1 MPDGYTFYT
10 KTNDVNTA
18 FTALSGDYKC
28 AIGIAW
34 NSTLRTSVSDPTELG
49 AGISTDY
56 QGSFVIPSMLSDQG
70 YQVTEIGYKAFY
82 KCKGIT
88 SVSIPSSITYIDVN
102 AFNGCTSLTQVVIP
116 GSVSIIDQYAFM
128 CCHNLRQLILQDG
141 IKTIEYNAF
150 LGCKS
155 LESVDIP
162 ASVTTIGS
170 EAFGG
175 AQINHDGY
183 GYGSYEGCNNIK
195 SVIVHWDNP
204 IKLYSGTFSNAAGAV
219 LYVPKGTYDKYANA
233 NGWKEFG
240 AIKEIVSNIDFKDE
254 VVKNICV
261 ANWDSNGDGE
271 LSEKEAADVTSIGT
285 VFQNN
290 TEITSFSEFKYF
302 TGVTTIDDSAL
313 YGCTNLTTI
322 EFPSSLTTIERYALY
337 NSGFESLVFPDNV
350 TSIGNSAVR
359 NCTSLASV
367 KIGRNS
373 VKFGKN
379 VFRSCTSLSSITF
392 EGTECHFNG
401 EDAFRACSALTS
413 VVISDISA
421 WCKSTFYSNSNPL
434 LVTKSLLLQ
443 TSENSISEIK
453 HLAIPDDIT
462 TINNYAFYGCEGLE
476 SIVIPSNVT
485 AIGNN
490 AFNGCNLTSV
500 TTETTEP
507 IAITSYVFSNR
518 ANASLYVPAGRKA
531 AYEAADYW
539 KEFKEI
545 IEMPSQYNEGDVFT
559 GKTLEG
565 VDMTFKVISNSEK
578 TCQVGNGSS
587 AAISTSYEGNITIPS
602 AVYGYKVTNIG
613 CRAFKETDI
622 TSVVIPTTIDVIE
635 TEAFYDCTNLAFID
649 FPSTINYIGYGAL
662 DNTQWYNDKEDGV
675 IYVGRIAYKYK
686 GEMPELSIIT
696 IDEGTES
703 ISPGAFSNNKNLMEI
718 NLPPSIT
725 SIGESCFYGCSNME
739 LVRAGMTEPVAI
751 SSSTFTN
758 VENIFLYVPD
768 GSADLYL
775 TAENWQNFLCIK
787 QASDPEMF
795 SGGDGTAASPF
806 IINTVGDFRVLARD
820 VNNGDSYVSSYF
832 KVGKSE
838 IDFSGVS
845 YTAIGKCRYDAYGN
859 EVPIAFS
866 GNFDGNGV
874 TIMNLSANKG
884 LFGYIGK
891 KGVVAN
897 IIIDES
903 CKIDGNTSNVAG
915 IAGSN
920 RGTIDN
926 CINKAPVS
934 STYDH
939 VGGICGDNMGTIS
952 NCKNYGDVTGPYDV
966 GGIFGSIRYSSTIIC
981 DNMVSGCTIKGTR
994 GSGSEIY
1001 RAAVIG
1007 PFAESSTCSNNFY
1020 TPDVVLIVGNQTYDG
1035 KTPRGAWDNKP
1046 GDVTENCAA
1055 MLLPDPGSEAKPFT
1069 CGEANAFASELT
1081 ADTPTE
1087 TEYFVKGKVS
1097 RMEDNFG
1104 YQDGNATFYIS
1115 DDGTKNGE
1123 FYVYHTLY
1131 FDKQNYNGGRVPNL
1145 GDEVVLCGK
1154 LTNFNGTTPETVDK
1168 DCRLVSING
1177 KTVGT
1182 GLEVGDLFMAKT
1194 PENVE
1199 MFFVVDKTGMSMGKA
1214 SEIGCSVGYAA
1225 ANRPDTYTNP
1235 PCCINANYDGVITIP
1250 ATAEG
1255 FSIQV
1260 IAPSAFANA
1269 KVTSV
1274 IIPSTV
1280 YDIELNAFKDCQNLA
1295 SVTLPEGVIL
1305 NNGTFQNC
1313 TALTSIELP
1322 KNVQLWASETIFGG
1336 CTNLTTITVNDETPC
1351 YLQGSILVDDP
1362 SKVTLHVPVGSK
1374 AAYEAADYWKEF
1386 KEIVEPKVKLSKNE
1400 ATIEKGKTLTLKA
1413 TLTPSDLT
1421 DKTVTWESSNTAIAT
1436 VTSAGKVKGVKA
1448 GTVIIT
1454 CTSQTTGAKAT
1465 CKVTVGY
1472 VKLDKT
1478 EAVIEKGKTVTL
1490 AATVYPSSLTDKAVT
1505 WESSNT
1511 KVATVTSA
1519 GKVNGVKAGTA
1530 TITCTSKATGAK
1542 ATCKVTVGYVKLDK
1556 TEAVIEKGKTLTLT
1570 ATVYPSSLTDKTV
1583 TWKSSNTKIATVST
1597 AGKVK
1602 GVKAGTVTITATSKA
1617 TGLKKTCTVTVGYV
1631 KLDQTKA
1638 TLLKGKTLTLT
1649 ATVYP
1654 SSLTDKSVTWKSSNK
1669 AVATV
1674 TSAGKVKGVK
1684 AGTATITCTS
1694 KATGLKTTCTVTVV
1708 NGKVTLNKTEV
1719 RVQKG
1724 KTVTLKATVT
1734 PTSLKDKSVTWK
1746 SSNTKIA
1753 TVTADG
1759 KVKGIKAG
1767 TATIICTS
1775 NATGKKS
1782 TCTVTV
1788 LQSMVSLPFNGD
1800 ELLEDQEMEN
1810 PGVEEP
1816 FDVYDLNGRMVKSQ
1830 VTSLDG
1836 LPSGIYIVNGKK
1848 ILKK

>member
-1 MPDGYTFYT
+1 M
-10 KTNDVNTA
+10 
-18 FTALSGDYKC
+18 
-28 AIGIAW
+28 
-34 NSTLRTSVSDPTELG
+34 
-49 AGISTDY
+49 
-56 QGSFVIPSMLSDQG
+56 
-70 YQVTEIGYKAFY
+70 
-82 KCKGIT
+82 
-88 SVSIPSSITYIDVN
+88 
-102 AFNGCTSLTQVVIP
+102 
-116 GSVSIIDQYAFM
+116 
-128 CCHNLRQLILQDG
+128 
-141 IKTIEYNAF
+141 
-150 LGCKS
+150 
-155 LESVDIP
+155 
-162 ASVTTIGS
+162 
-170 EAFGG
+170 
-175 AQINHDGY
+175 
-183 GYGSYEGCNNIK
+183 
-195 SVIVHWDNP
+195 
-204 IKLYSGTFSNAAGAV
+204 
-219 LYVPKGTYDKYANA
+219 
-233 NGWKEFG
+233 
-240 AIKEIVSNIDFKDE
+240 
-254 VVKNICV
+254 
-261 ANWDSNGDGE
+261 
-271 LSEKEAADVTSIGT
+271 
-285 VFQNN
+285 
-290 TEITSFSEFKYF
+290 
-302 TGVTTIDDSAL
+302 
-313 YGCTNLTTI
+313 
-322 EFPSSLTTIERYALY
+322 
-337 NSGFESLVFPDNV
+337 
-350 TSIGNSAVR
+350 
-359 NCTSLASV
+359 
-367 KIGRNS
+367 
-373 VKFGKN
+373 
-379 VFRSCTSLSSITF
+379 
-392 EGTECHFNG
+392 
-401 EDAFRACSALTS
+401 
-413 VVISDISA
+413 
-421 WCKSTFYSNSNPL
+421 
-434 LVTKSLLLQ
+434 
-443 TSENSISEIK
+443 
-453 HLAIPDDIT
+453 
-462 TINNYAFYGCEGLE
+462 
-476 SIVIPSNVT
+476 
-485 AIGNN
+485 
-490 AFNGCNLTSV
+490 
-500 TTETTEP
+500 
-507 IAITSYVFSNR
+507 
-518 ANASLYVPAGRKA
+518 
-531 AYEAADYW
+531 
-539 KEFKEI
+539 
-545 IEMPSQYNEGDVFT
+545 
-559 GKTLEG
+559 
-565 VDMTFKVISNSEK
+565 
-578 TCQVGNGSS
+578 
-587 AAISTSYEGNITIPS
+587 
-602 AVYGYKVTNIG
+602 
-613 CRAFKETDI
+613 
-622 TSVVIPTTIDVIE
+622 
-635 TEAFYDCTNLAFID
+635 
-649 FPSTINYIGYGAL
+649 
-662 DNTQWYNDKEDGV
+662 
-675 IYVGRIAYKYK
+675 
-686 GEMPELSIIT
+686 
-696 IDEGTES
+696 
-703 ISPGAFSNNKNLMEI
+703 
-718 NLPPSIT
+718 
-725 SIGESCFYGCSNME
+725 
-739 LVRAGMTEPVAI
+739 
-751 SSSTFTN
+751 
-758 VENIFLYVPD
+758 
-768 GSADLYL
+768 
-775 TAENWQNFLCIK
+775 
-787 QASDPEMF
+787 
-795 SGGDGTAASPF
+795 
-806 IINTVGDFRVLARD
+806 ARD

-1046 GDVTENCAA
+1046 VDVTENCAA

-1069 CGEANAFASELT
+1069 CADANAFAAGLT

-1087 TEYFVKGKVS
+1087 MEYYVKGKVS

-1131 FDKQNYNGGRVPNL
+1131 FDQQNYNGGRVPNL

-1154 LTNFNGTTPETVDK
+1154 LTNVNGTTPETVDK

-1182 GLEVGDLFMAKT
+1182 GLEVGDLFVAKT

-1199 MFFVVDKTGMSMGKA
+1199 MFFVVDETGKSMGKA
-1214 SEIGCSVGYAA
+1214 SETGCSVGYAA

-1255 FSIQV
+1255 FPIQV

-1322 KNVQLWASETIFGG
+1322 KDVQLWASETIFGG
-1336 CTNLTTITVNDETPC
+1336 CTDLTTITVNDETPC

-1400 ATIEKGKTLTLKA
+1400 ATIEKGKNLTLKA

-1436 VTSAGKVKGVKA
+1436 VSSAGKVK
-1448 GTVIIT
+1448 
-1454 CTSQTTGAKAT
+1454 
-1465 CKVTVGY
+1465 
-1472 VKLDKT
+1472 
-1478 EAVIEKGKTVTL
+1478 
-1490 AATVYPSSLTDKAVT
+1490 
-1505 WESSNT
+1505 
-1511 KVATVTSA
+1511 
-1519 GKVNGVKAGTA
+1519 GVKAGTA
-1530 TITCTSKATGAK
+1530 TITCTSQATGAK
-1542 ATCKVTVGYVKLDK
+1542 ATCKVTVGYVKLEK
-1556 TEAVIEKGKTLTLT
+1556 VEAVIEKGKTVTLT

-1638 TLLKGKTLTLT
+1638 TLLKGKTVTLK

-1654 SSLTDKSVTWKSSNK
+1654 SSLTDKTVTWKSSNK
-1669 AVATV
+1669 TVATV
-1674 TSAGKVKGVK
+1674 TSAGKVKAVK

-1694 KATGLKTTCTVTVV
+1694 KATGLKTTCIVTVE

-1719 RVQKG
+1719 RIQKG
-1724 KTVTLKATVT
+1724 KTVTLKAIVT

-1753 TVTADG
+1753 TVTAEG

-1767 TATIICTS
+1767 TATITCTS
-1775 NATGKKS
+1775 NATGKKA

-1788 LQSMVSLPFNGD
+1788 LQSMVSFPFNGD